1 VSPHA
6 ANWIELEGTVNVR
19 DVGGLPTVDG
29 RTVRPG
35 VLIRS
40 ANLQHLTE
48 ADVTRL
54 VDELGVR
61 RVIDLRTDIEV
72 SSQAPGPMHAHP
84 GVTVRHLSLYP
95 DDNRGESDLR
105 EPSDVL
111 LPWHGEQGEHSDH
124 GERGDHGEHGAGGDR
139 DPAIGPYLRYLRR
152 RPDSIV
158 AALRTIAEPD
168 GATLVHCA
176 AGKDRTGMVIALAL
190 TMVGVSRELVAA
202 DYAHTQSR
210 IRAIM
215 AHLARSQL
223 YQREVTE
230 PELVPPASRQFML
243 DVLAAIDADFG
254 GVPVWLAA
262 NGWTDADTARL
273 RATLLTEQH

>member
-1 VSPHA
+1 VSTPA

-19 DVGGLPTVDG
+19 DVGGLPTADG
-29 RTVRPG
+29 RVVRPG

-54 VDELGVR
+54 VDVLGVR

-72 SSQAPGPMHAHP
+72 TSEAPGPMHAHP

-95 DDNRGESDLR
+95 DDNRGESDLQR
-105 EPSDVL
+105 PSDVL
-111 LPWHGEQGEHSDH
+111 LPWHGE
-124 GERGDHGEHGAGGDR
+124 RGTGDR
-139 DPAIGPYLRYLRR
+139 NPAVTSYLRYLRR

-158 AALRTIAEPD
+158 AALRAIAEPA
-168 GATLVHCA
+168 GATVVHCA

-202 DYAHTQSR
+202 DYAHTQSQ
-210 IRAIM
+210 IGEIM
-215 AHLARSQL
+215 DHLARSEL
-223 YQREVTE
+223 YHREVTQ
-230 PELVPPASRQFML
+230 PEKMPPASPQFML

-254 GVPVWLAA
+254 GVPQWLAG
-262 NGWTDADTARL
+262 NGWTGADTAQL
-273 RATLLTEQH
+273 RATLLG